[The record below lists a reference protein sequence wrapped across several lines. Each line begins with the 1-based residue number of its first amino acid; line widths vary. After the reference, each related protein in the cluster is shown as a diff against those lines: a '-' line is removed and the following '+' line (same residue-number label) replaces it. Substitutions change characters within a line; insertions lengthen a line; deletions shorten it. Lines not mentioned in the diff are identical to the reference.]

1 MFVHMFVFCY
11 VDCSWAQD
19 CDERRLINCKIAHE
33 LGQERRS
40 AEHPEKGVHHDVDAP
55 TKKARES
62 HGGVQ
67 SVRAGGVR
75 TAKT

>member
-1 MFVHMFVFCY
+1 MWTVFGRK
-11 VDCSWAQD
+11 S
-19 CDERRLINCKIAHE
+19 RLIICKIAHD

-40 AEHPEKGVHHDVDAP
+40 AEHPEKSAHHDVDAT